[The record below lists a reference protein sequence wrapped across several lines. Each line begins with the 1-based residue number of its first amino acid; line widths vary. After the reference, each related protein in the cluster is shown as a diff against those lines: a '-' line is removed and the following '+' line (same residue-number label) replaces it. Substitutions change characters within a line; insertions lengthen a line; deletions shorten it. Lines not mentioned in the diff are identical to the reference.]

1 MCAAQGLDAMA
12 LCSTMERV
20 VPVSMPVCLSVQ
32 RRLWLCP
39 RLKWVRVNKKAS
51 LVAYGVPPR
60 TPRSKRLA
68 EKSNR

>member
-1 MCAAQGLDAMA
+1 
-12 LCSTMERV
+12 MERV

-51 LVAYGVPPR
+51 LSPWRTRYPVPAR
-60 TPRSKRLA
+60 TTPASKPTSR
-68 EKSNR
+68 EK